1 MRSHHGVALFVLASQ
16 PRVRMGL
23 TKSDCNMQSIFASID
38 RSLSETLQ
46 IGNPLASAARLHAE
60 HADTPREDVFYLSRN
75 LAAFYTGKD
84 RATVSKAARDLE
96 TFIGP
101 KGARLYRSTHLIES
115 IFGKR

>member
-1 MRSHHGVALFVLASQ
+1 MKNLKKSEFKEEYAEDGVLCAYS
-16 PRVRMGL
+16 R
-23 TKSDCNMQSIFASID
+23 
-38 RSLSETLQ
+38 
-46 IGNPLASAARLHAE
+46 
-60 HADTPREDVFYLSRN
+60 REDVFYLSLN

-115 IFGKR
+115 ILGKR